1 MYAEEQSL
9 NGTCN
14 NCLDYEI
21 LLQLNIKLQNEEKES
36 VLMLLLSEE
45 KKIYVVC
52 KDMYIVSYNLILL
65 KLQSEMLEE

>member
-1 MYAEEQSL
+1 MYTEERSL

-21 LLQLNIKLQNEEKES
+21 LLQFEYQTPNEEKES

-45 KKIYVVC
+45 KKIYVA
-52 KDMYIVSYNLILL
+52 
-65 KLQSEMLEE
+65 LQRYVYCSI